1 MREFTLSRKPFTADK
16 IRHNRPKPGLKA
28 QHLSCIDALI
38 KLAKAQVKGNK
49 ELMPIRYIEPVAP
62 NSAEGLV
69 ARVYPQIKREFGA
82 LVEPFTLHSPS
93 PELLAGA
100 WSACRESLLVGTVRR
115 DIKEAVAA
123 TVSRINRCS
132 YCVDAHTIMLNATSA
147 RNSADA
153 IIHHRDD
160 KIQDPAVRSIV
171 EWAAA
176 TRSPGAK
183 VLLSPPFSQND
194 APEII
199 GTAVFFHYVNRMASV
214 LLSETPLP
222 SNHPLL
228 KGFFKRTAGWF
239 FSRAIHR
246 PKPLGASLELLPT
259 TELPVDLAWT
269 KTSPNIAGA
278 FARFAAVVDRAGRDF
293 IPEDLRNCVKKH
305 VLAWD
310 GKDPGLGR
318 HWVEEALNGFDEKS
332 KDIGRLVL
340 LTALAPYQVDKGVV
354 NAFTTHFI
362 EDDRLLGALAWGSFT
377 AARRVGAWLR
387 TS

>member
-1 MREFTLSRKPFTADK
+1 M
-16 IRHNRPKPGLKA
+16 
-28 QHLSCIDALI
+28 
-38 KLAKAQVKGNK
+38 
-49 ELMPIRYIEPVAP
+49 

-69 ARVYPQIKREFGA
+69 ARVYPQIKKEFGA

-93 PELLAGA
+93 PGLLAGA

-115 DIKEAVAA
+115 DVKEAVAA
-123 TVSRINRCS
+123 TVSRINQCP

-153 IIHHRDD
+153 IIHRRDD
-160 KIQDPAVRSIV
+160 QIRDTAVRSIV
-171 EWAAA
+171 KWAAA
-176 TRSPGAK
+176 TRSPGAE
-183 VLLSPPFSQND
+183 VLLSPPFSQKD

-214 LLSETPLP
+214 LLSKTPLP

-228 KGFFKRTAGWF
+228 KGFFKRMAGWF

-246 PKPLGASLELLPT
+246 SKPLGASLELLPES
-259 TELPVDLAWT
+259 ELPADLAWA

-293 IPEDLRNCVKKH
+293 IPEDVRACVVKH
-305 VLAWD
+305 VQAWD

-318 HWVEEALNGFDEKS
+318 HWVKEAINGLEEKS
-332 KDIGRLVL
+332 KDIGQLVL
-340 LTALAPYQVDKGVV
+340 LTALAPYQVDEGAV
-354 NAFTTHFI
+354 NAFTTHI
-362 EDDRLLGALAWGSFT
+362 TGDDRLLGALAWGSFT
-377 AARRVGAWLR
+377 AARRIGTWLHI
-387 TS
+387 S